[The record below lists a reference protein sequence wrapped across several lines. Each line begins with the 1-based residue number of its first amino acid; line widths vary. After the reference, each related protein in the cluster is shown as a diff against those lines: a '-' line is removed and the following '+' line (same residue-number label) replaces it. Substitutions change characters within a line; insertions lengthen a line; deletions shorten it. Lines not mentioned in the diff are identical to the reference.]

1 MRIAKPMLLVST
13 PVGVAFGIHEAWKI
27 GAWLGIL
34 MLLLIGIVSAFF
46 WLTVRRIRADR
57 DQPGLESGT
66 DRSD

>member
-1 MRIAKPMLLVST
+1 
-13 PVGVAFGIHEAWKI
+13 
-27 GAWLGIL
+27 